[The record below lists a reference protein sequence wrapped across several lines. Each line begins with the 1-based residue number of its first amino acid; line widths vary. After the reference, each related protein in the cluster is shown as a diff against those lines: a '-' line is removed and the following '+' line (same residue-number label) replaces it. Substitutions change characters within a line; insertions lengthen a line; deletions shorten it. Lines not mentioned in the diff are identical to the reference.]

1 MVRPPIPLN
10 ALRAFEASARHL
22 SFTHA
27 AIELCV
33 TQAAVSHQV
42 KALEQRLGFA
52 LFKRLPR
59 GLLLTSEGETLL
71 PTMQQAFDRIADALD
86 RFASGHFREPLMV
99 GAVGTFV
106 VGWLLPRLA
115 AFEAAH
121 PWIDLRLSTHNNR
134 VDVAAEG
141 LDCAIRFGDGAW
153 HGTDAD
159 KLMDA
164 PFTLLCAPSIARQL
178 QTPADALRHTVLRS
192 YRGEEWPR
200 WLHAAGLPL
209 ATPIR
214 RAIVFDSSLAMME
227 AARQGAG
234 VALAPAAMFTRM
246 LAQDEVGQP
255 FEVVAAGGSY
265 WLTRLQ
271 SRGETPALLAFRE
284 WLLDAMATQET

>member
-106 VGWLLPRLA
+106 AVSYTHLDVYKRQALARALICEELPGTMR
-115 AFEAAH
+115 
-121 PWIDLRLSTHNNR
+121 
-134 VDVAAEG
+134 
-141 LDCAIRFGDGAW
+141 DCATG
-153 HGTDAD
+153 HG
-159 KLMDA
+159 
-164 PFTLLCAPSIARQL
+164 
-178 QTPADALRHTVLRS
+178 
-192 YRGEEWPR
+192 
-200 WLHAAGLPL
+200 
-209 ATPIR
+209 
-214 RAIVFDSSLAMME
+214 
-227 AARQGAG
+227 
-234 VALAPAAMFTRM
+234 
-246 LAQDEVGQP
+246 
-255 FEVVAAGGSY
+255 
-265 WLTRLQ
+265 
-271 SRGETPALLAFRE
+271 
-284 WLLDAMATQET
+284 